1 MRKPWFGKV
10 EWPVQGHTGVERAL
24 ELRLLLI
31 GLLPTEMK
39 IAGWFLG
46 PKSGV
51 WGDGI
56 RENVLR
62 LN

>member
-46 PKSGV
+46 PKIGGV
-51 WGDGI
+51 GGW
-56 RENVLR
+56 N
-62 LN
+62 